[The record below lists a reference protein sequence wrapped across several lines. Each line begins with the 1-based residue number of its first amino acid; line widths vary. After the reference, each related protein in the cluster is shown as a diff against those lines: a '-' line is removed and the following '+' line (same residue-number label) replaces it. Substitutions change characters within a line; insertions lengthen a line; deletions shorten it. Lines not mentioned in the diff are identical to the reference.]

1 LQNKHFAAFHREQR
15 YLTRSLSA
23 LFALVAVCAFG
34 QQIAPITAHP
44 SAGSSTVSPGAFD
57 KIWSVAASQ
66 FNQSDQWAGSLTQL
80 TNGTLVAAGGDGGTQ
95 PNSCR
100 GFFGGAWL
108 IAVTPGGGNVF
119 QKLYSDC
126 ATAEQWVTFVRST
139 TDGGFILSGED
150 NSTAF
155 CQPCA
160 WLAKFGSSGTVVWQ
174 EDLTSFV
181 GSGVNPKLASDGGY
195 VAAGFGQPKLT
206 GPISGLILKF
216 SASGAAQWSELF
228 TETAQSFP
236 GAVVNNSGG
245 LNFNS
250 IVPTP
255 DGGYVLSGVA
265 DAKFSSGFAHVLVV
279 MKISS
284 VGNVQWARAYYSST
298 WGSYVPGESLQ
309 YPVFPTP
316 DGGYVVS
323 GTVQTLVSPFET
335 MFFLMGV
342 DSQGNVLWQKG
353 YGGVN
358 GSYLRSN
365 AISAS
370 ATSDGGYILAGYSN
384 IFLQEFD
391 GWLVKTDAQ
400 GNIEWQNVYSGTEQ
414 TGFNS
419 VVLNDIIQ
427 TTDGGYSAAG
437 SSYVGSLS
445 YGGPGFFV
453 LKTDA
458 QGNVGTCTSCSQ
470 ATDTSVQ
477 PLDLQAHDAAFDKAK
492 PALIFAPTSMQA
504 KKTSVTPISLFP

>member
-1 LQNKHFAAFHREQR
+1 MKKKQFA
-15 YLTRSLSA
+15 LTA
-23 LFALVAVCAFG
+23 LFAMVAVCAFG
-34 QQIAPITAHP
+34 QRVTPTNAEP
-44 SAGSSTVSPGAFD
+44 GDNSSMSSSGPFD

-80 TNGTLVAAGGDGGTQ
+80 TSGTLVAAGGDGGNQ
-95 PNSCR
+95 ANSCR

-126 ATAEQWVTFVRST
+126 ANAEQWATFVRST

-150 NSTAF
+150 NSNAF

-160 WLAKFGSSGTVVWQ
+160 WLAKFTSSGTTVWQ
-174 EDLTSFV
+174 EDLTNFV
-181 GSGVNPKLASDGGY
+181 GSGVNPKPTSDGGY
-195 VAAGFGQPKLT
+195 ITTGFGQPKLT
-206 GPISGLILKF
+206 GPISGLILKL
-216 SASGAAQWSELF
+216 SGTGAAQWSELF

-236 GAVVNNSGG
+236 GAIVNNSGG

-265 DAKFSSGFAHVLVV
+265 DAKFSTGFAHVLVV
-279 MKISS
+279 MKIGS
-284 VGNVQWARAYYSST
+284 VGNVQWARAYFSNT

-309 YPVFPTP
+309 YPVFPTA

-323 GTVQTLVSPFET
+323 GTVQTLASPFET
-335 MFFLMGV
+335 MFFLMHI
-342 DSQGNVLWQKG
+342 DAQGNVLWQKG

-365 AISAS
+365 AISAAS
-370 ATSDGGYILAGYSN
+370 TSDGGYILAGYSN

-400 GNIEWQNVYSGTEQ
+400 GNIGWQNLYSGTEQ

-419 VVLNDIIQ
+419 VVLNDVMQ
-427 TTDGGYSAAG
+427 TADGGYAAAG

-453 LKTDA
+453 VKTDA

-477 PLDLQAHDAAFDKAK
+477 PLDLKAFDATFNRTK
-492 PALIFAPTSMQA
+492 PALTFAPTSMQA
-504 KKTSVTPISLFP
+504 KKTSVAPISLFP

>member
-1 LQNKHFAAFHREQR
+1 MKKKQFALA
-15 YLTRSLSA
+15 A
-23 LFALVAVCAFG
+23 LFAVVAVCAFG
-34 QQIAPITAHP
+34 QQVAPTHAEP
-44 SAGSSTVSPGAFD
+44 SDNSSASSSGPFD
-57 KIWSVAASQ
+57 KIWSVALSQ
-66 FNQSDQWAGSLTQL
+66 FNQSDQWASSITQL
-80 TNGTLVAAGGDGGTQ
+80 TNGTLVAAGGDGGNQ

-126 ATAEQWVTFVRST
+126 ANVEQWATFVRST

-160 WLAKFGSSGTVVWQ
+160 WLAKFTGSGTIVWQ
-174 EDLTSFV
+174 EDLTNFI
-181 GSGVNPKLASDGGY
+181 GSGVNPKPTSDGGY
-195 VAAGFGQPKLT
+195 IAAGFGQRNLT

-216 SASGAAQWSELF
+216 SGTGAPVWSELF

-265 DAKFSSGFAHVLVV
+265 DAKFSSGFAHVLVL
-279 MKISS
+279 MKTNS
-284 VGNVQWARAYYSST
+284 VGKVQWARAYFSST
-298 WGSYVPGESLQ
+298 WGSYVPGDSLQ

-323 GTVQTLVSPFET
+323 GTVQTLTSPFET
-335 MFFLMGV
+335 LFFLMHV

-358 GSYLRSN
+358 GNSLRSD

-400 GNIEWQNVYSGTEQ
+400 GNIQWQNLYSGTESS
-414 TGFNS
+414 GFNS
-419 VVLNDIIQ
+419 VELNDVIHTI
-427 TTDGGYSAAG
+427 DGGYAAAG
-437 SSYVGSLS
+437 SSYVGSLT
-445 YGGPGFFV
+445 YGGPGFFI

-458 QGNVGTCTSCSQ
+458 EGNVGTCTSCSEATHTTVQ
-470 ATDTSVQ
+470 A
-477 PLDLQAHDAAFDKAK
+477 LDLQAFNATFNRTN
-492 PALIFAPTSMQA
+492 PALTFAVTNMQA
-504 KKTSVTPISLFP
+504 KKTSVAPISLFP

>member
-1 LQNKHFAAFHREQR
+1 VKKKQIAF
-15 YLTRSLSA
+15 TA
-23 LFALVAVCAFG
+23 LFTIVAACAFG
-34 QQIAPITAHP
+34 RQVVQIQGEP
-44 SAGSSTVSPGAFD
+44 SASSSTSGSGPFD
-57 KIWSVAASQ
+57 KIWSVALSQ
-66 FNQSDQWAGSLTQL
+66 FNQSDQWAGSITQL
-80 TNGTLVAAGGDGGTQ
+80 TNGTVVAAGGDGGNQ
-95 PNSCR
+95 SNSCR

-108 IAVTPGGGNVF
+108 IALTTGGGKVF

-126 ATAEQWVTFVRST
+126 ATAQQWATFARST

-150 NSTAF
+150 NSTLF

-160 WLAKFGSSGTVVWQ
+160 WLAKFSSSGTIVWQ
-174 EDLTSFV
+174 EDLTNFV
-181 GSGVNPKLASDGGY
+181 GSGVNPKPTSDGGY
-195 VAAGFGQPKLT
+195 IAAGFGQPSLT

-216 SASGAAQWSELF
+216 SGTGAAQWSELF

-265 DAKFSSGFAHVLVV
+265 DADFSSGFAHVLVL
-279 MKISS
+279 MKASS
-284 VGNVQWARAYYSST
+284 VGNVQWARAYYSNT
-298 WGSYVPGESLQ
+298 WGSYVPGDSLQ

-323 GTVQTLVSPFET
+323 GTVQTLASPFET
-335 MFFLMGV
+335 MFFLMHV

-353 YGGVN
+353 YGGAN
-358 GSYLRSN
+358 GFFVRSQ

-370 ATSDGGYILAGYSN
+370 ATSDDGYILAGYSN
-384 IFLQEFD
+384 IFLEEFD

-400 GNIEWQNVYSGTEQ
+400 GNIEWQNLYSGTEQ

-419 VVLNDIIQ
+419 VVLNDVIQ
-427 TTDGGYSAAG
+427 TTDGNYAVAG

-445 YGGPGFFV
+445 YGGPGFLV

-477 PLDLQAHDAAFDKAK
+477 PLDLQAYDATFNKSQ
-492 PALIFAPTSMQA
+492 PALIFVPTSMQA
-504 KKTSVTPISLFP
+504 KKTSVTPIVLFP

>member
-1 LQNKHFAAFHREQR
+1 LKRK
-15 YLTRSLSA
+15 TIA
-23 LFALVAVCAFG
+23 LPALLAIVAICALG
-34 QQIAPITAHP
+34 QQPAPIQAEASASS
-44 SAGSSTVSPGAFD
+44 SAGPFD
-57 KIWSVAASQ
+57 KIWSVALSQ
-66 FNQSDQWAGSLTQL
+66 FNQSDQWAGSITQL
-80 TNGTLVAAGGDGGTQ
+80 PNGTLVAAGGDGGNQ

-100 GFFGGAWL
+100 GFLGGAWL
-108 IAVTPGGGNVF
+108 IAVTPSGGNLF

-126 ATAEQWVTFVRST
+126 ANAEQWATFVRST
-139 TDGGFILSGED
+139 TDGGFVLSGED
-150 NSTAF
+150 NSTSF

-160 WLAKFGSSGTVVWQ
+160 WFAKFSSSGTIVWQ
-174 EDLTSFV
+174 EDLMGLV
-181 GSGVNPKLASDGGY
+181 GSGVNPKPTSDGGY
-195 VAAGFGQPKLT
+195 IAAGFGQPNLT
-206 GPISGLILKF
+206 GPIGGLILKF
-216 SASGAAQWSELF
+216 SGTGVAQWSELF

-265 DAKFSSGFAHVLVV
+265 DARFSSGFAHVLVL
-279 MKISS
+279 MKISPTR
-284 VGNVQWARAYYSST
+284 NVQWARAYYSST
-298 WGSYVPGESLQ
+298 WGSWVPGDSLQ

-323 GTVQTLVSPFET
+323 GTVQTLASPFET
-335 MFFLMGV
+335 MFLLMHV

-358 GSYLRSN
+358 GNFIRSQ

-370 ATSDGGYILAGYSN
+370 ATSDDGYILAGYTN

-391 GWLVKTDAQ
+391 GWLVKTDAD
-400 GNIEWQNVYSGTEQ
+400 GNIEWQNLYSGTEP

-427 TTDGGYSAAG
+427 TSDGGYAEAG
-437 SSYVGSLS
+437 SSYVGSLT

-458 QGNVGTCTSCSQ
+458 QGNVGTCMRCVQ
-470 ATDTSVQ
+470 ATHTSVQ
-477 PLDLQAHDAAFDKAK
+477 ALDLQAHDATFHQAN
-492 PALIFAPTSMQA
+492 PALTFAATNMRG

>member
-1 LQNKHFAAFHREQR
+1 MRKKQIA
-15 YLTRSLSA
+15 LTT
-23 LFALVAVCAFG
+23 LFAIVAACAFG
-34 QQIAPITAHP
+34 QQLAQIQSEP
-44 SAGSSTVSPGAFD
+44 STSSSSFSTSSSGPFD
-57 KIWSVAASQ
+57 KIWSVALSQ
-66 FNQSDQWAGSLTQL
+66 FNQSDQWAGSITQL
-80 TNGTLVAAGGDGGTQ
+80 TNGTLVAAGADGGHQ

-100 GFFGGAWL
+100 GFLGGAWL
-108 IAVTPGGGNVF
+108 IALTTGGGNVF

-126 ATAEQWVTFVRST
+126 ATAQQWATFVRST

-160 WLAKFGSSGTVVWQ
+160 WLAKLSSSGTIVWQ

-181 GSGVNPKLASDGGY
+181 GSGVNPKPTSDGGY
-195 VAAGFGQPKLT
+195 IAAGFGQPNST
-206 GPISGLILKF
+206 GPISGLILKL
-216 SASGAAQWSELF
+216 SGTGMSQWSERF
-228 TETAQSFP
+228 TETANSFP
-236 GAVVNNSGG
+236 GAVVNNGGG

-255 DGGYVLSGVA
+255 GGGYILSGVA
-265 DAKFSSGFAHVLVV
+265 DAHFSSGFAHVLVLI
-279 MKISS
+279 KISS

-316 DGGYVVS
+316 DGGYTVS
-323 GTVQTLVSPFET
+323 GTVQTLGAPFET
-335 MFFLMGV
+335 MFFLMHT

-353 YGGVN
+353 YGGASGN
-358 GSYLRSN
+358 FNRSN

-370 ATSDGGYILAGYSN
+370 PTSDGGYILAGYSN

-400 GNIEWQNVYSGTEQ
+400 GNIGWQNLYSGTEQ

-419 VVLNDIIQ
+419 VVLNDVIQ
-427 TTDGGYSAAG
+427 TTDGSYAAAG

-458 QGNVGTCTSCSQ
+458 EGNVGTCTSCGQ
-470 ATDTSVQ
+470 ATHTGVQ
-477 PLDLQAHDAAFDKAK
+477 
-492 PALIFAPTSMQA
+492 ALAGCGKTTVRPTMLSR
-504 KKTSVTPISLFP
+504 FRDFCD